1 MKHPFIIV
9 KFSITN
15 ISPRVN
21 SKRSVNFSLEGKI
34 FYPKSKACVIIID
47 TEKIYWGDEGV

>member
-15 ISPRVN
+15 ISPCVN